1 MDLRSPGV
9 QVREI
14 DVSQAITAASS
25 TISAYVGKFNW
36 GPIGTVELASDEE
49 NLGALF
55 GQPKAV
61 FSASQ
66 AEANSVAVSF
76 LTAASYLSYANALR
90 VSRVANI
97 NDATAANNAKNSVA
111 DLSTSGTPT
120 GILVKNVNDFESKDS
135 LGSFAS
141 YFLIGKY
148 AGVLGN
154 SIKFS
159 ACFTAN
165 QFKSTAAIPNGE
177 SDWSLDKN
185 VDGKKVLIGN
195 SIDVTD
201 FFAIGDFVEF
211 QFGGNT
217 YKNKV
222 VGITDDSTGLILSDI
237 GANLPRFASGATS
250 GAVSSIKKIW
260 EFASSVNGAPSTNEF
275 HLVLTDAT
283 GSISGEVGTILEV
296 FPYLSTDLTKKNADG
311 TSAYYK
317 TVINDL
323 SQWVWVGGVSLSS
336 ALASTSSVT
345 VTKTLV
351 AGSNGTAPTQDDY
364 IEAAELFQ
372 DKENVDIS
380 VFITPP
386 LMDELSDSTVPNY
399 LIQNLAEVRKDLVVT
414 VSPRYEDVVN
424 KPGLELGNVIDFRNT
439 LSSTSYGFL
448 DSGWKYMYDKYNN
461 TFRWVP
467 LSGDTAGLMARTDSE
482 LDAWWSPAGYN
493 RGNIKNC
500 VRLAWNPKQA
510 QRDDL
515 YPNGINP
522 VVTQNGVGTI
532 LLGDKTLLSRPSSFD
547 RINVRRL
554 FIVLE
559 KLISDAAKYSL
570 FEFNDDVTRGRFVSL
585 VEPFMRDVKARRGVT
600 EFKVICDTSNN
611 TAQVINSNRFVG
623 TILVRPNYSIN
634 FITLNFVSVANG
646 VEFDVVAGSI

>member
-25 TISAYVGKFNW
+25 TISAYVGRFNW
-36 GPIGTVELASDEE
+36 GPIGTIELASDEE
-49 NLGALF
+49 VLGSIF

-76 LTAASYLSYANALR
+76 MTAASYLSYANALR
-90 VSRVANI
+90 VSRVANT
-97 NDATAANNAKNSVA
+97 NDSTAANNAKNAVA

-120 GILVKNVNDFESKDS
+120 GTLVKNVDDFDAKDA
-135 LGSFAS
+135 LGSFSS

-165 QFKSTAAIPNGE
+165 QYKSAETIDNGE
-177 SDWSLDKN
+177 NPWTLYKN
-185 VDGKKVLIGN
+185 LAGKKVLVGDL
-195 SIDVTD
+195 IDVTD
-201 FFAIGDFVEF
+201 FFAVGDFVEF
-211 QFGGNT
+211 KYAGNT
-217 YKNKV
+217 FKNKV
-222 VGITDDSTGLILSDI
+222 VGFNDDSTGLILADI
-237 GANLPRFASGATS
+237 GATLPRFADGDTS
-250 GAVSSIKKIW
+250 GIVSDVKKIW
-260 EFASSVNGAPSTNEF
+260 EFANSVNGAPSTNEF

-283 GSISGEVGTILEV
+283 GNISGEVGTILEV
-296 FPYLSTDLTKKNADG
+296 FPFLSTDLSKKNADG

-317 TVINDL
+317 TVLNDL
-323 SQWVWVGGVSLSS
+323 SRYVWVGGVSLSS
-336 ALASTSSVT
+336 ALTSTSGVT

-364 IEAAELFQ
+364 IAAAELFL

-386 LMDELSDSTVPNY
+386 LLDEISDSTIPNY
-399 LIQNLAEVRKDLVVT
+399 LIQNIAEVRKDLVVT

-424 KPGLELGNVIDFRNT
+424 KPGLELDNVIDFRNT

-461 TFRWVP
+461 VNRWVP

-493 RGNIKNC
+493 RGSIKNC
-500 VRLAWNPKQA
+500 IRLAWNPKQA

-515 YPNGINP
+515 YPLGINP
-522 VVTQNGVGTI
+522 VVQQSGAGKI
-532 LLGDKTLLSRPSSFD
+532 LLGDRTLLSRPSSFD

-600 EFKVICDTSNN
+600 DFKVICDTTNN